1 MLDVLFTAMRCVVNQ
16 VLFVLEHN
24 EIINLEAMVEFEDD
38 DIDNVVINLC
48 WPPGIFY
55 AEVSI
60 WLFE

>member
-48 WPPGIFY
+48 
-55 AEVSI
+55 
-60 WLFE
+60 